1 MVLTFPA
8 VSWKC
13 GNVFLLQHCSD
24 LYNIYDCT
32 TCTDVLCVCLPCRD
46 WFSCRCSVLWFM
58 SFCSHVLTQL
68 ELFINVPVKKKKKA
82 IRVFADIWYGRFLQN
97 KHIISQVFRRER
109 FWYENL
115 HLRLLACIIKT
126 LLAFVSLKIT
136 LNVLN
141 CHQFFIKPQE
151 LITGWSMFP

>member
-1 MVLTFPA
+1 MWFWLFQQSVGSVEMF
-8 VSWKC
+8 
-13 GNVFLLQHCSD
+13 FLLQHCSD

-32 TCTDVLCVCLPCRD
+32 TFTDVLCVCLSCRD

-68 ELFINVPVKKKKKA
+68 QLFMNVPVKKNKKQS
-82 IRVFADIWYGRFLQN
+82 GFLQIYDMGDSSN
-97 KHIISQVFRRER
+97 INTLYHRHSEEKDFG
-109 FWYENL
+109 NL
-115 HLRLLACIIKT
+115 HLRWLPCIIKT

-141 CHQFFIKPQE
+141 CHQFFIKPHV
-151 LITGWSMFP
+151 LITGWSMFA

>member
-32 TCTDVLCVCLPCRD
+32 TCTDVLCVFTVQRLIQLQMLC
-46 WFSCRCSVLWFM
+46 VM
-58 SFCSHVLTQL
+58 IHVLLLTCSNTAAAVH
-68 ELFINVPVKKKKKA
+68 ECPSKKKKKKQS
-82 IRVFADIWYGRFLQN
+82 GFLQIYDMGDSSN
-97 KHIISQVFRRER
+97 INTLYHRHSEEKDFG
-109 FWYENL
+109 NL
-115 HLRLLACIIKT
+115 HLRLLPCIIKT

-141 CHQFFIKPQE
+141 CHQFFIKLQV